1 MTAADTFTPVPLDK
15 SYRLMNHGPTVL
27 VSARHGGVT
36 DVMAAAWAC
45 VLDYGRTPRVTVV
58 LDQATRTRELIE
70 ASGWFALQLPTRAQA
85 ALTVGVGTD
94 SLHTVPDKLARHGVQ
109 CFDAPGVDVPLV
121 AGCVGWLACRLRPEP
136 HNQHVYDL
144 FIGDVVGAWAD
155 PRVFRDGRWHFDTA
169 PDELRTLHHVA
180 GGQFFVTGAAVQG

>member
-1 MTAADTFTPVPLDK
+1 MTPAYFAPVPLDK
-15 SYRLMNHGPTVL
+15 SYRLLNHGPTVL

-45 VLDYGRTPRVTVV
+45 VLDYGLTPRVTVV
-58 LDQATRTRELIE
+58 LDKATRTRELIE
-70 ASGWFALQLPTRAQA
+70 ASGAFALQLPTRAQI

-94 SLHTVPDKLARHGVQ
+94 SLHTVPDKLARHGVEL
-109 CFDAPGVDVPLV
+109 FEAPGADLPLV

-136 HNQHVYDL
+136 HNQQAYDL

-155 PRVFRDGRWHFDTA
+155 ERVFSAGRWQFDA
-169 PDELRTLHHVA
+169 SPDDLRTIHHVA
-180 GGQFFVTGAAVQG
+180 GGQFFVTGAAAQA